1 MMDDAHLFFG
11 GDVHTVDDERPSA
24 EAVAVCKGRI
34 VAVGKESECR
44 AALPRDFAETNLR
57 GRALLPGFIDTH
69 LHPVPL
75 AYFDMNVD
83 LREVASMPQLREF
96 LQRASPVGGWVVG
109 LQFDENAS
117 ASLRLPTRHDLDEV
131 TRDWPVVVLK
141 HDGHTA
147 VGNSA
152 ALAAAGVDVETLD
165 PQGGVVERESDG
177 KPSGVF
183 REAATR
189 LLLSAVPVPEMDA
202 FAAGAARSFRRLVG
216 CGITSAGV
224 ILQTGDE
231 GPAGAQ
237 GAFDV
242 ALVQAWREH
251 IPISLYGILIA
262 SDLEPVRAALSTP
275 LHEETEGAARRIG
288 AVKMFAD
295 GTFGSCTACMREPF
309 SDEPGKRGFMTL
321 TDDEIY
327 RRMELFH
334 GAGLQLAIHAIGDE
348 ANRRCIGLYEKL
360 LREHPRPD
368 HRHRL
373 EHASLLD
380 GEMIADLARLRLV
393 VSTQPLFIHSEKT
406 WLHRRLGSDRAAAVY
421 PLRSLLDAGVVVAG
435 ASDAP
440 VESPDVLHAIQCCV
454 TREGFEVQQGITAA
468 EAVRLYT
475 LDAARAQFEET
486 CKGSIRPGKRA
497 DLVVLSDNPTRVEAR
512 DISCIQVECTMVGGR
527 PVHGRAV

>member
-1 MMDDAHLFFG
+1 MEDARLFFG
-11 GDVHTVDDERPSA
+11 GDIYTVDDEHPQA
-24 EAVAVCKGRI
+24 QAVAVGQGRI
-34 VAVGKESECR
+34 LAVGTERECR
-44 AALPRDFAETNLR
+44 AALPKEFAETNLR

-83 LREVASMPQLREF
+83 LREVTSMPQLRQR
-96 LQRASPVGGWVVG
+96 LQHAAPAGGWVVG
-109 LQFDENAS
+109 LQFDENTS
-117 ASLRLPTRHDLDEV
+117 AELRLPTRHDLDEV
-131 TRDWPVVVLK
+131 SRQWPVVVLK
-141 HDGHTA
+141 HDGHTV

-152 ALAAAGVDVETLD
+152 ALAAAGVDAGTAD
-165 PQGGVVERESDG
+165 PEGGVVEREADAR
-177 KPSGVF
+177 PSGVF

-189 LLLSAVPVPEMDA
+189 LLLGAMPVPEMDA
-202 FAAGAARSFRRLVG
+202 FTAGAARSFRRLAG

-224 ILQTGDE
+224 IVQTGDE

-237 GAFDV
+237 GAFDL
-242 ALVQAWREH
+242 ALLQSWREH
-251 IPISLYGILIA
+251 IPICMYGILIA
-262 SDLEPVRAALSTP
+262 RDLEPVRAALNTP
-275 LHEETEGAARRIG
+275 LHDTTPGAMHRIG

-309 SDEPGKRGFMTL
+309 SDEPGNSGFMTL
-321 TDDEIY
+321 TDEEIY
-327 RRMELFH
+327 RRMQLFH

-348 ANRRCIGLYEKL
+348 ANRRCIALYDRL

-380 GEMIADLARLRLV
+380 RQMIADLVRLQLV

-406 WLHRRLGSDRAAAVY
+406 WLHRRLGSERAGHVY

-454 TREGFEVQQGITAA
+454 TREGFEVQQGINAA

-475 LDAARAQFEET
+475 LDAARAQFEEGD
-486 CKGSIRPGKRA
+486 KGSIRAGKRA
-497 DLVVLSDNPTRVEAR
+497 DLVILSDDPTRVEAQA
-512 DISCIQVECTMVGGR
+512 ISRIRVESTLVGGR
-527 PVHGRAV
+527 PVHGTPA